1 MSESWYEVNNSS
13 IRLTQG
19 DLIFNC
25 PVLTW
30 ETDSGT
36 DFSNSDHTNLQN
48 KCLAIKSDVV
58 VMTQAC
64 DLENNKVNNV
74 ILCPHFSLNDYKID
88 WESSMKSKGQN
99 PTTGSWSKYC
109 NHIQDG
115 YCWNLAM
122 LNKFENGSF
131 TMDHRI
137 VDFHEVY
144 SLPRDFLELLLK
156 QRDQSEPFLRLRVP
170 YREYLSQAFAR
181 YFMRVGLPTPALK
194 AW

>member
-1 MSESWYEVNNSS
+1 MSESWYEVNVSGT
-13 IRLTQG
+13 RLTQG

-25 PVLTW
+25 PILTW
-30 ETDSGT
+30 ITDSNK
-36 DFSNSDHTNLQN
+36 DLPISDHINLQN
-48 KCLAIKSDVV
+48 KCVAIESDVV

-64 DLENNKVNNV
+64 DLENNKVKNL
-74 ILCPHFSLNDYKID
+74 ILCSHYSLKDYKDD
-88 WESSMKSKGQN
+88 WESAMKSKGQN
-99 PTTGSWSKYC
+99 PTKDSWAKYC
-109 NHIQDG
+109 NNIRDG

-122 LNKFENGSF
+122 LNKFENNSF
-131 TMDHRI
+131 TMDHRV

-156 QRDQSEPFLRLRVP
+156 QRDQSETFLRLRVP

-194 AW
+194 VW